1 MRLTVFGLGY
11 LGATHA
17 ACMAEAGHEVLGV
30 DIAPARVAQ
39 LQAGRVPFF
48 EPGLAELV
56 ARGVE
61 SGRLRFS
68 CDYQQA
74 AEFAQ
79 LHFIAVGTPERA
91 DSPAADTSAVEE
103 VVGKLAPLLRG
114 EHVLVGKSTVP
125 VGTAARLQE
134 RASGISPATVD
145 VVWNPEFLRE
155 GHAVADTLRPDR
167 IVVGTG
173 SVESAPNGVSTPNG
187 MGLAPSL
194 QKLREVY
201 RAPLERG
208 TPFLVMP
215 WASAELVKSAANAFL
230 ATKISFINAIAEVCE
245 AVGGDVAAVAE
256 ALGYDERIGHQY
268 LGAGL
273 GFGGGCLP
281 KDLRAF
287 RARADE
293 LGAGDALAFLG
304 EVELINAR
312 RRQRVVQLANELV
325 TQSSQVAEP
334 AGLARPGLSGAVITV
349 LGAAFK
355 PNSDD
360 VRDSP
365 ALAVAGELAL
375 RGARVRVCDPQA
387 VENARRVYPGLE
399 YPDSL
404 ADGVAGADLV
414 ILATEWREY
423 RELDPVWAAELVAE
437 PVVLDARNALDLAR
451 WRGAG
456 WQVHGLGRGS

>member
-11 LGATHA
+11 LGLTHA
-17 ACMAEAGHEVLGV
+17 ACMAEAGHEVLGI
-30 DIAPARVAQ
+30 DITPARVAQ
-39 LQAGRVPFF
+39 LQAGQVPFF
-48 EPGLAELV
+48 EPELAELV
-56 ARGVE
+56 ARGLD

-74 AEFAQ
+74 ADFAQ
-79 LHFIAVGTPERA
+79 LHFIAVGTPESA
-91 DSPAADTSAVEE
+91 ASPAADTSAVEA
-103 VVGKLAPLLRG
+103 VVDKLAPLLRG
-114 EHVLVGKSTVP
+114 EHVVVGKSTVP

-134 RASGISPATVD
+134 RACSNSPATVD

-155 GHAVADTLRPDR
+155 GHAVADTLQPDR

-173 SVESAPNGVSTPNG
+173 TAASVAVET
-187 MGLAPSL
+187 
-194 QKLREVY
+194 LREVY
-201 RAPLERG
+201 RLPLERG

-245 AVGGDVAAVAE
+245 AAGADVTAVAE
-256 ALGYDERIGHQY
+256 ALGYDERIGPQF
-268 LGAGL
+268 LRAGL

-281 KDLRAF
+281 KDVRAF

-304 EVELINAR
+304 QVELINAR
-312 RRQRVVQLANELV
+312 RRKRVVELACMLLA
-325 TQSSQVAEP
+325 QK
-334 AGLARPGLSGAVITV
+334 GLSVSGAVITV

-387 VENARRVYPGLE
+387 IANARAVYPGLE

-423 RELDPVWAAELVAE
+423 RELDPVWAAGMVAT
-437 PVVLDARNALDLAR
+437 PVLIDARNALDLVR

-456 WQVHGLGRGS
+456 WKVHALGRGG

>member
-11 LGATHA
+11 LGLTHA
-17 ACMAEAGHEVLGV
+17 ACMAEAGHEVLGI

-39 LQAGRVPFF
+39 LQAGQVPFF
-48 EPGLAELV
+48 EPELAELV
-56 ARGVE
+56 ARGLD

-74 AEFAQ
+74 ADFAQ
-79 LHFIAVGTPERA
+79 LHFIAVGTPESTA
-91 DSPAADTSAVEE
+91 SPAADTSAVEA
-103 VVGKLAPLLRG
+103 VVDKLAPLLRG
-114 EHVLVGKSTVP
+114 EHVVVGKSTVP

-134 RASGISPATVD
+134 RVCSNSPATVD
-145 VVWNPEFLRE
+145 LVWNPEFLRE

-173 SVESAPNGVSTPNG
+173 RAASVAVET
-187 MGLAPSL
+187 
-194 QKLREVY
+194 LREVY
-201 RAPLERG
+201 RLPLERG

-215 WASAELVKSAANAFL
+215 WASAEIVKSAANAFL

-245 AVGGDVAAVAE
+245 AAGADVTAVAE
-256 ALGYDERIGHQY
+256 ALGYDERIGPHF
-268 LGAGL
+268 LRAGL

-281 KDLRAF
+281 KDVRAF

-304 EVELINAR
+304 QVELINAR
-312 RRQRVVQLANELV
+312 RRKRVVELACMLLA
-325 TQSSQVAEP
+325 QK
-334 AGLARPGLSGAVITV
+334 GLSVSGAVITV

-387 VENARRVYPGLE
+387 IANARAVYPGLE

-404 ADGVAGADLV
+404 ADGMDGADLV

-423 RELDPVWAAELVAE
+423 RELDPVWAAGLVAT
-437 PVVLDARNALDLAR
+437 PVLIDARNALDLAR

-456 WQVHGLGRGS
+456 WQVHALGRGG

>member
-1 MRLTVFGLGY
+1 
-11 LGATHA
+11 
-17 ACMAEAGHEVLGV
+17 MAEAGHEVLGV

-39 LQAGRVPFF
+39 LQAGRVPFY

-68 CDYQQA
+68 CDYRQA

-91 DSPAADTSAVEE
+91 DSPAADTSAVEA

-134 RASGISPATVD
+134 RATSISPATVD

-208 TPFLVMP
+208 MPFLVMP

-312 RRQRVVQLANELV
+312 RRQRVVQLASELV

-399 YPDSL
+399 YPASL

-414 ILATEWREY
+414 ILATEWPEY

-451 WRGAG
+451 WRSAG

>member
-1 MRLTVFGLGY
+1 
-11 LGATHA
+11 
-17 ACMAEAGHEVLGV
+17 MAEAGHEVLGV

-39 LQAGRVPFF
+39 LQAARVPFY

-68 CDYQQA
+68 CDYRQA

-91 DSPAADTSAVEE
+91 DSPAADTSAVEA
-103 VVGKLAPLLRG
+103 VVDQLAPLLRG
-114 EHVLVGKSTVP
+114 KHVLVGKSTVP

-134 RASGISPATVD
+134 RAANISRATVD
-145 VVWNPEFLRE
+145 ILWNPEFLRE

-173 SVESAPNGVSTPNG
+173 AAASSAVET
-187 MGLAPSL
+187 
-194 QKLREVY
+194 LREVY

-281 KDLRAF
+281 KDVRAF

-293 LGAGDALAFLG
+293 CGAGDALAFLG
-304 EVELINAR
+304 QVELINAR
-312 RRQRVVQLANELV
+312 RRQRVVQLASELV
-325 TQSSQVAEP
+325 AQSSKAAEP
-334 AGLARPGLSGAVITV
+334 AGSARPGLSGAVITV

-365 ALAVAGELAL
+365 ALHVAAELAL

-399 YPDSL
+399 YPASL

-437 PVVLDARNALDLAR
+437 PVLIDARNALDLAR

-456 WQVHGLGRGS
+456 WQVHALGRGD

>member
-39 LQAGRVPFF
+39 LQAGRVPFY

-56 ARGVE
+56 ARGVD

-91 DSPAADTSAVEE
+91 DTPAADTSAVEA
-103 VVGKLAPLLRG
+103 VVDKLAPLLRG

-134 RASGISPATVD
+134 RASSISPATVD

-293 LGAGDALAFLG
+293 LGAGGALAFLG

-325 TQSSQVAEP
+325 AQSSQVAEP
-334 AGLARPGLSGAVITV
+334 AGSALPGLSGAVITV

-399 YPDSL
+399 YPASL

-414 ILATEWREY
+414 ILATEWPEY

>member
-11 LGATHA
+11 LGLTHA
-17 ACMAEAGHEVLGV
+17 ACMAQAGHEVLGI

-39 LQAGRVPFF
+39 LQAGQVALC
-48 EPGLAELV
+48 EAELAELV
-56 ARGVE
+56 ARGLD

-74 AEFAQ
+74 ADFAQ
-79 LHFIAVGTPERA
+79 LHFIAVGTPESTA
-91 DSPAADTSAVEE
+91 SPAADTSAVEA
-103 VVGKLAPLLRG
+103 VVDKLAPLLRG
-114 EHVLVGKSTVP
+114 EHVVVGKSTVP

-134 RASGISPATVD
+134 RACSNSPATVD

-173 SVESAPNGVSTPNG
+173 TSASVAVET
-187 MGLAPSL
+187 
-194 QKLREVY
+194 LREVY
-201 RAPLERG
+201 RLPLERG

-245 AVGGDVAAVAE
+245 AAGADVTAVAE
-256 ALGYDERIGHQY
+256 ALGYDERIGPQF
-268 LGAGL
+268 LRAGL

-281 KDLRAF
+281 KDVRAF

-293 LGAGDALAFLG
+293 LGAGDALGFLG
-304 EVELINAR
+304 QVELINAR
-312 RRQRVVQLANELV
+312 QRHRVVELACTLLA
-325 TQSSQVAEP
+325 QQ
-334 AGLARPGLSGAVITV
+334 GLSVSGAVITV

-387 VENARRVYPGLE
+387 VANARAVYPGLE

-423 RELDPVWAAELVAE
+423 RELDPVWAAGLVAG
-437 PVVLDARNALDLAR
+437 PVRIDARHVLDLAR

-456 WQVHGLGRGS
+456 WQVHALGRGG

>member
-11 LGATHA
+11 LGLTHA

-39 LQAGRVPFF
+39 LQAARVPFY

-68 CDYQQA
+68 CDYRQA

-91 DSPAADTSAVEE
+91 DSPAADTSAVEA
-103 VVGKLAPLLRG
+103 VVDQLAPLLRG
-114 EHVLVGKSTVP
+114 KHVLVGKSTVP

-134 RASGISPATVD
+134 RAANISRATVD
-145 VVWNPEFLRE
+145 ILWNPEFLRE

-173 SVESAPNGVSTPNG
+173 AAASSAVET
-187 MGLAPSL
+187 
-194 QKLREVY
+194 LREVY

-281 KDLRAF
+281 KDVRAF

-293 LGAGDALAFLG
+293 CGAGDALAFLG
-304 EVELINAR
+304 QVELINAR
-312 RRQRVVQLANELV
+312 RRQRVVQLASELV
-325 TQSSQVAEP
+325 AQPSKVAEP
-334 AGLARPGLSGAVITV
+334 AGSARPGLSGAIITV

-365 ALAVAGELAL
+365 ALHVAAELAL

-399 YPDSL
+399 YPASL

-437 PVVLDARNALDLAR
+437 PVLIDARNALDLAR

-456 WQVHGLGRGS
+456 WQVHALGRGD

>member
-11 LGATHA
+11 LGLTHA
-17 ACMAEAGHEVLGV
+17 ACMAEAGHEVLGI

-39 LQAGRVPFF
+39 LQAGQVPFF
-48 EPGLAELV
+48 EPELAELV
-56 ARGVE
+56 ARGLD

-74 AEFAQ
+74 ADFAQ
-79 LHFIAVGTPERA
+79 LHFIAVGTPESTA
-91 DSPAADTSAVEE
+91 SPAADTSAVEA
-103 VVGKLAPLLRG
+103 VVDKLAPLLRG
-114 EHVLVGKSTVP
+114 EHVVVGKSTVP

-134 RASGISPATVD
+134 RACSNSPATVD

-173 SVESAPNGVSTPNG
+173 TSASVAVET
-187 MGLAPSL
+187 
-194 QKLREVY
+194 LREVS
-201 RAPLERG
+201 RLPLERG

-245 AVGGDVAAVAE
+245 AAGADVTAVAE
-256 ALGYDERIGHQY
+256 ALGYDERIGPQF
-268 LGAGL
+268 LRAGL

-281 KDLRAF
+281 KDVRAF

-293 LGAGDALAFLG
+293 LGAGDALGFLG
-304 EVELINAR
+304 QVELINAR
-312 RRQRVVQLANELV
+312 QRHRVVELACTLLA
-325 TQSSQVAEP
+325 QQ
-334 AGLARPGLSGAVITV
+334 GLSVSGAVITV

-387 VENARRVYPGLE
+387 VANARAVYPGLE

-423 RELDPVWAAELVAE
+423 RELDPVWAAGMVAE
-437 PVVLDARNALDLAR
+437 PVLIDARNVLDLAR

-456 WQVHGLGRGS
+456 WQVHALGRGG

>member
-17 ACMAEAGHEVLGV
+17 ACMAEAGHAVLGV

-56 ARGVE
+56 ARGVD

-91 DSPAADTSAVEE
+91 DTPAADTSAVEA
-103 VVGKLAPLLRG
+103 VVDKLAPLLRG

-134 RASGISPATVD
+134 RASSISPATVD

-173 SVESAPNGVSTPNG
+173 SVESTPNGVGSPNG
-187 MGLAPSL
+187 VGLAPAL

-312 RRQRVVQLANELV
+312 RRQRVVQLASELV
-325 TQSSQVAEP
+325 AQSSQVAEP

-399 YPDSL
+399 YPASL

-414 ILATEWREY
+414 ILATEWPEY

>member
-17 ACMAEAGHEVLGV
+17 ACMVEAGHEVLGV
-30 DIAPARVAQ
+30 DIAPARVAH
-39 LQAGRVPFF
+39 LQAGQVPFY

-91 DSPAADTSAVEE
+91 DSPAADTSAVEA
-103 VVGKLAPLLRG
+103 VVDQLAPLLRG

-134 RASGISPATVD
+134 RASSNSPATVD

-167 IVVGTG
+167 IVVGTAATV
-173 SVESAPNGVSTPNG
+173 SSAVET
-187 MGLAPSL
+187 
-194 QKLREVY
+194 LREVY
-201 RAPLERG
+201 RVPLERG

-312 RRQRVVQLANELV
+312 RRHRVVQLASELV
-325 TQSSQVAEP
+325 AQSSKVAEP
-334 AGLARPGLSGAVITV
+334 AGSARPGLSGAVITV

-387 VENARRVYPGLE
+387 AGNARWVYPGLE

-404 ADGVAGADLV
+404 ADGLAGADLV

-423 RELDPVWAAELVAE
+423 RELDPVWTAELVAE
-437 PVVLDARNALDLAR
+437 SVLIDARNALDLAR

-456 WQVHGLGRGS
+456 WQVHTLGRGD

>member
-1 MRLTVFGLGY
+1 
-11 LGATHA
+11 
-17 ACMAEAGHEVLGV
+17 MAEAGHEVLGV

-39 LQAGRVPFF
+39 LQAARVPFY

-68 CDYQQA
+68 CDYRQA

-91 DSPAADTSAVEE
+91 DSPAADTSAVEA
-103 VVGKLAPLLRG
+103 VVDQLAPLLRG
-114 EHVLVGKSTVP
+114 KHVLVGKSTVP

-134 RASGISPATVD
+134 RAANISRATVD
-145 VVWNPEFLRE
+145 ILWNPEFLRE

-173 SVESAPNGVSTPNG
+173 AAASSAVET
-187 MGLAPSL
+187 
-194 QKLREVY
+194 LREVY

-281 KDLRAF
+281 KDVRAF

-293 LGAGDALAFLG
+293 CGAGDALAFLG
-304 EVELINAR
+304 QVELINAR
-312 RRQRVVQLANELV
+312 RRQRVVQLASELV
-325 TQSSQVAEP
+325 AQPSKVAEP
-334 AGLARPGLSGAVITV
+334 AGSARPGLSGAIITV

-365 ALAVAGELAL
+365 ALHVAAELAL

-399 YPDSL
+399 YPASL

-437 PVVLDARNALDLAR
+437 PVLIDARNALDLAR

-456 WQVHGLGRGS
+456 WQVHALGRGD

>member
-1 MRLTVFGLGY
+1 
-11 LGATHA
+11 
-17 ACMAEAGHEVLGV
+17 MAEAGHEVLGV

-56 ARGVE
+56 ARGVD

-91 DSPAADTSAVEE
+91 DTPAADTSAVEA
-103 VVGKLAPLLRG
+103 VVDKLAPLLRG

-134 RASGISPATVD
+134 RASSISPATVD

-155 GHAVADTLRPDR
+155 GHAVADTLHPDR

-173 SVESAPNGVSTPNG
+173 SVESTPNGVGSPNG
-187 MGLAPSL
+187 VGLAPAL

-293 LGAGDALAFLG
+293 CGTGDALAFLG

-312 RRQRVVQLANELV
+312 RRQRVVQLASELV
-325 TQSSQVAEP
+325 AQSSQVAES
-334 AGLARPGLSGAVITV
+334 AGSVRPGLSGAVITV

-399 YPDSL
+399 YPASL

-414 ILATEWREY
+414 ILATEWPEY

>member
-11 LGATHA
+11 LGLTHA
-17 ACMAEAGHEVLGV
+17 ACMAEAGHEVLGI

-39 LQAGRVPFF
+39 LQAGEVPFF
-48 EPGLAELV
+48 EPELAELV

-74 AEFAQ
+74 ADFAQ
-79 LHFIAVGTPERA
+79 LHFIAVGTPESA
-91 DSPAADTSAVEE
+91 ASPAADTSAVEA
-103 VVGKLAPLLRG
+103 VVDKLAPLLWG
-114 EHVLVGKSTVP
+114 EHVVVGKSTVP

-134 RASGISPATVD
+134 RVCSNSPATVD

-173 SVESAPNGVSTPNG
+173 TAASVAVET
-187 MGLAPSL
+187 
-194 QKLREVY
+194 LREVY
-201 RAPLERG
+201 RVPLERG

-245 AVGGDVAAVAE
+245 AAGADVTAVAE
-256 ALGYDERIGHQY
+256 ALGYDERIGPQF
-268 LGAGL
+268 LRAGL

-281 KDLRAF
+281 KDVRAF

-293 LGAGDALAFLG
+293 LGAGDALGFLRQ
-304 EVELINAR
+304 VELINAR
-312 RRQRVVQLANELV
+312 RRHRVVELSCALLA
-325 TQSSQVAEP
+325 QK
-334 AGLARPGLSGAVITV
+334 GLSVSGAVITV

-387 VENARRVYPGLE
+387 IANARAVYPGLE

-423 RELDPVWAAELVAE
+423 RELDPVWAAGMVAT
-437 PVVLDARNALDLAR
+437 PVLIDARNALDLVR

-456 WQVHGLGRGS
+456 WKVHALGRGG

>member
-1 MRLTVFGLGY
+1 
-11 LGATHA
+11 
-17 ACMAEAGHEVLGV
+17 MAEAGHEVLGV

-39 LQAGRVPFF
+39 LQAARVPFY

-68 CDYQQA
+68 CGYRQA

-91 DSPAADTSAVEE
+91 DSPAADTSAVEA
-103 VVGKLAPLLRG
+103 VVDQLAPLLRG
-114 EHVLVGKSTVP
+114 KHVLVGKSTVP

-134 RASGISPATVD
+134 RAANISRATVD
-145 VVWNPEFLRE
+145 ILWNPEFLRE

-173 SVESAPNGVSTPNG
+173 AESTPNGAGTPNGVSS
-187 MGLAPSL
+187 APAL

-281 KDLRAF
+281 KDVRAF

-293 LGAGDALAFLG
+293 CGAGDALAFLG
-304 EVELINAR
+304 QVELINAR
-312 RRQRVVQLANELV
+312 RRQRVVQLASELV
-325 TQSSQVAEP
+325 AQSPKVAQP
-334 AGLARPGLSGAVITV
+334 SGSARPGLSRAVITV

-365 ALAVAGELAL
+365 ALHVAAELAL

-399 YPDSL
+399 YPASL

-437 PVVLDARNALDLAR
+437 PVLIDARNALDLAR

-456 WQVHGLGRGS
+456 WQVHALGRGD

>member
-1 MRLTVFGLGY
+1 MHLTVFGLGY
-11 LGATHA
+11 LGLTHA

-39 LQAGRVPFF
+39 LQAARVPFY

-68 CDYQQA
+68 CDYRQA

-91 DSPAADTSAVEE
+91 DSPAADTSAVEA
-103 VVGKLAPLLRG
+103 VVDQLAPLLRG
-114 EHVLVGKSTVP
+114 KHVLVGKSTVP

-134 RASGISPATVD
+134 RAANISRATVD
-145 VVWNPEFLRE
+145 ILWNPEFLRE

-173 SVESAPNGVSTPNG
+173 AAASSAVET
-187 MGLAPSL
+187 
-194 QKLREVY
+194 LREVY

-287 RARADE
+287 RVRADE
-293 LGAGDALAFLG
+293 CGAGDALAFLG
-304 EVELINAR
+304 QVELINAR
-312 RRQRVVQLANELV
+312 RRQRVVQLASELV
-325 TQSSQVAEP
+325 AQPSKVAEP
-334 AGLARPGLSGAVITV
+334 AGSARPGLSGAIITM

-365 ALAVAGELAL
+365 ALHVAAELAL

-399 YPDSL
+399 YPASL

-437 PVVLDARNALDLAR
+437 PVLIDARNALDLAR

-456 WQVHGLGRGS
+456 WQVHALGRGD

>member
-1 MRLTVFGLGY
+1 
-11 LGATHA
+11 
-17 ACMAEAGHEVLGV
+17 MAEAGHEVLGV

-39 LQAGRVPFF
+39 LQAGRVPFY

-56 ARGVE
+56 ARGVD

-91 DSPAADTSAVEE
+91 DTPAADTSAVEA
-103 VVGKLAPLLRG
+103 VVDQLAPLLRG
-114 EHVLVGKSTVP
+114 KHVLVGKSTVP

-134 RASGISPATVD
+134 RAANISRATVD
-145 VVWNPEFLRE
+145 ILWNPEFLRE

-173 SVESAPNGVSTPNG
+173 AESTPNGAGTPNGVSS
-187 MGLAPSL
+187 APAL

-281 KDLRAF
+281 KDVRAF

-293 LGAGDALAFLG
+293 CGAGDALAFLG
-304 EVELINAR
+304 QVELINAR
-312 RRQRVVQLANELV
+312 RRQRVVQLASELV
-325 TQSSQVAEP
+325 AQPSKVAEP
-334 AGLARPGLSGAVITV
+334 AGSARPGLSGAIITV

-365 ALAVAGELAL
+365 ALHVAAELAL

-399 YPDSL
+399 YPASL

-437 PVVLDARNALDLAR
+437 PVLIDARNALDLAR

-456 WQVHGLGRGS
+456 WQVHALGRGD

>member
-1 MRLTVFGLGY
+1 
-11 LGATHA
+11 
-17 ACMAEAGHEVLGV
+17 MAEAGHEVLGV
-30 DIAPARVAQ
+30 DISAERVAQ
-39 LQAGRVPFF
+39 LQSGSVPFY

-68 CDYQQA
+68 CDYRQA

-91 DSPAADTSAVEE
+91 DSPAADTSAVEA
-103 VVGKLAPLLRG
+103 VVDQLAPLLRG
-114 EHVLVGKSTVP
+114 KHVLVGKSTVP

-134 RASGISPATVD
+134 RAANISRATVD
-145 VVWNPEFLRE
+145 ILWNPEFLRE

-173 SVESAPNGVSTPNG
+173 AESTPNG
-187 MGLAPSL
+187 AGTPNGVGSAPAL

-287 RARADE
+287 RVRADE
-293 LGAGDALAFLG
+293 CGAGDALAFLG
-304 EVELINAR
+304 QVELINAR
-312 RRQRVVQLANELV
+312 RRQRVVQLASELV
-325 TQSSQVAEP
+325 AQPSKVAEP
-334 AGLARPGLSGAVITV
+334 AGSARPGLSGAIITV

-365 ALAVAGELAL
+365 ALHVAAELAL

-399 YPDSL
+399 YPASL

-437 PVVLDARNALDLAR
+437 PVLIDARNALDLAR

-456 WQVHGLGRGS
+456 WQVHALGRGD

>member
-11 LGATHA
+11 LGLTHA
-17 ACMAEAGHEVLGV
+17 ACMAEAGHEVLGI

-39 LQAGRVPFF
+39 LQAGKVPFF
-48 EPGLAELV
+48 EPELAELV
-56 ARGVE
+56 ARGLD

-74 AEFAQ
+74 ADFAQ
-79 LHFIAVGTPERA
+79 LHFIAVGTPESA
-91 DSPAADTSAVEE
+91 ASPAADTSAVEA
-103 VVGKLAPLLRG
+103 VVDKLAPRLRG
-114 EHVLVGKSTVP
+114 EHVVVGKSTVP

-134 RASGISPATVD
+134 RACSNSLATVD

-173 SVESAPNGVSTPNG
+173 TAASVAVET
-187 MGLAPSL
+187 
-194 QKLREVY
+194 LREVY
-201 RAPLERG
+201 RVPLERG

-245 AVGGDVAAVAE
+245 AAGADVTAVAE
-256 ALGYDERIGHQY
+256 ALGYDERIGPHF
-268 LGAGL
+268 LRAGL

-281 KDLRAF
+281 KDVRAF

-304 EVELINAR
+304 QVELINAR
-312 RRQRVVQLANELV
+312 RRKRVVELSCELLA
-325 TQSSQVAEP
+325 QQ
-334 AGLARPGLSGAVITV
+334 GLSVSGAVITV

-387 VENARRVYPGLE
+387 IANARAVYPGLE

-404 ADGVAGADLV
+404 ADGMDGADLV

-423 RELDPVWAAELVAE
+423 RELDPVWAAGLVAT
-437 PVVLDARNALDLAR
+437 PVLIDARNALDLAR

-456 WQVHGLGRGS
+456 WQVHALGRGG

>member
-11 LGATHA
+11 LGLTHA
-17 ACMAEAGHEVLGV
+17 ACMAEAGHEVLGI

-39 LQAGRVPFF
+39 LQAGQVPFF
-48 EPGLAELV
+48 EPELAELV

-74 AEFAQ
+74 ADFAQ
-79 LHFIAVGTPERA
+79 LHFIAVGTPESA
-91 DSPAADTSAVEE
+91 ASPAADTSAVEA
-103 VVGKLAPLLRG
+103 VVDKLAPLLRG
-114 EHVLVGKSTVP
+114 EHVVVGKSTVP

-134 RASGISPATVD
+134 RACSNSQATVD

-173 SVESAPNGVSTPNG
+173 AAASFAVET
-187 MGLAPSL
+187 
-194 QKLREVY
+194 LREVY
-201 RAPLERG
+201 RVPLERG

-245 AVGGDVAAVAE
+245 ASGADVTAVAE
-256 ALGYDERIGHQY
+256 ALGYDERIGPHF
-268 LGAGL
+268 LHAGL

-281 KDLRAF
+281 KDVRAF

-304 EVELINAR
+304 QVELINAR
-312 RRQRVVQLANELV
+312 QRHRVVELACTLLA
-325 TQSSQVAEP
+325 QQ
-334 AGLARPGLSGAVITV
+334 GLSVSGAVTTV

-387 VENARRVYPGLE
+387 VANARAVYPGLE

-423 RELDPVWAAELVAE
+423 RELDPVWAAGMVAT
-437 PVVLDARNALDLAR
+437 PVLIDARNALDLAR

-456 WQVHGLGRGS
+456 WQVHALGRGG

>member
-11 LGATHA
+11 LGLTHA
-17 ACMAEAGHEVLGV
+17 ACMAQAGHEVLGI

-39 LQAGRVPFF
+39 LQAGQVPFF
-48 EPGLAELV
+48 EPELAELV

-74 AEFAQ
+74 ADFAQ
-79 LHFIAVGTPERA
+79 LHFIAVGTPESA
-91 DSPAADTSAVEE
+91 ASPAADTSAVEA
-103 VVGKLAPLLRG
+103 VVDKLAPLLRG
-114 EHVLVGKSTVP
+114 EHVVVGKSTVP

-134 RASGISPATVD
+134 RASSNSPATVD

-173 SVESAPNGVSTPNG
+173 TAARFAVET
-187 MGLAPSL
+187 
-194 QKLREVY
+194 LREVY
-201 RAPLERG
+201 RMPLERE

-245 AVGGDVAAVAE
+245 AAGADVTAVAE
-256 ALGYDERIGHQY
+256 ALGYDERIGPQF
-268 LGAGL
+268 LRAGL

-281 KDLRAF
+281 KDVRAF

-312 RRQRVVQLANELV
+312 RRHRVVQLASELV
-325 TQSSQVAEP
+325 AQSSRVAQSSTVAEP
-334 AGLARPGLSGAVITV
+334 AGSARPVLSGAVITV

-387 VENARRVYPGLE
+387 AGNARAVYPGLE
-399 YPDSL
+399 YPASL
-404 ADGVAGADLV
+404 ADGLAGADLV

-423 RELDPVWAAELVAE
+423 RELDPVWVAELVAE
-437 PVVLDARNALDLAR
+437 PVLIDARNALDLAR

-456 WQVHGLGRGS
+456 WQVHTLGRGD

>member
-1 MRLTVFGLGY
+1 
-11 LGATHA
+11 
-17 ACMAEAGHEVLGV
+17 MAEAGHEVLGV

-39 LQAGRVPFF
+39 LQAERVPFY

-68 CDYQQA
+68 CDYRQA

-91 DSPAADTSAVEE
+91 DSPAADTSAVET
-103 VVGKLAPLLRG
+103 VVDQLAPLLRG
-114 EHVLVGKSTVP
+114 KHVLVGKSTVP

-134 RASGISPATVD
+134 RAANISRATVD
-145 VVWNPEFLRE
+145 ILWNPEFLRE

-173 SVESAPNGVSTPNG
+173 AAASSAVET
-187 MGLAPSL
+187 
-194 QKLREVY
+194 LREVY

-287 RARADE
+287 RVRADE
-293 LGAGDALAFLG
+293 CGAGDALAFLG
-304 EVELINAR
+304 QVELINAR
-312 RRQRVVQLANELV
+312 RRQRVVQLASELV
-325 TQSSQVAEP
+325 AQSSKAAEP
-334 AGLARPGLSGAVITV
+334 AGSARPGLSGAVITV

-365 ALAVAGELAL
+365 ALHVAAELAL

-399 YPDSL
+399 YPASL

-437 PVVLDARNALDLAR
+437 PVLIDARNALDLAR

-456 WQVHGLGRGS
+456 WQVHALGRGD

>member
-68 CDYQQA
+68 CDYRQA

-91 DSPAADTSAVEE
+91 DSPAADTSAVEA

-134 RASGISPATVD
+134 RATSISPATVD

-173 SVESAPNGVSTPNG
+173 AAVSSAVET
-187 MGLAPSL
+187 
-194 QKLREVY
+194 LREVY

-281 KDLRAF
+281 KDVRAF
-287 RARADE
+287 RVRADE
-293 LGAGDALAFLG
+293 CGAGDALAFLG
-304 EVELINAR
+304 QVELINAR
-312 RRQRVVQLANELV
+312 RRQRVVQLASELV
-325 TQSSQVAEP
+325 AQPSKVAEP
-334 AGLARPGLSGAVITV
+334 AGSARPGLSGAIITV

-365 ALAVAGELAL
+365 ALHVAAELAL

-399 YPDSL
+399 YPASL

-437 PVVLDARNALDLAR
+437 PVLIDARNALDLAR

-456 WQVHGLGRGS
+456 WQVHALGRGD

>member
-11 LGATHA
+11 LGLTHA
-17 ACMAEAGHEVLGV
+17 ACMAEAGHEVLGI

-39 LQAGRVPFF
+39 LQAGQVPFF
-48 EPGLAELV
+48 EPELAELV

-74 AEFAQ
+74 ADFAQ
-79 LHFIAVGTPERA
+79 LHFIAVGTPESA
-91 DSPAADTSAVEE
+91 ASPAADTSAVEA
-103 VVGKLAPLLRG
+103 VVDKLAPLLRG
-114 EHVLVGKSTVP
+114 EHVVVGKSTVP

-134 RASGISPATVD
+134 RACSNSQATVD

-173 SVESAPNGVSTPNG
+173 AAASFAVET
-187 MGLAPSL
+187 
-194 QKLREVY
+194 LREVY
-201 RAPLERG
+201 RLPLERG

-215 WASAELVKSAANAFL
+215 WASAEIVKSAANAFL

-245 AVGGDVAAVAE
+245 AAGADVTAVAE
-256 ALGYDERIGHQY
+256 ALGYDERIGPHF
-268 LGAGL
+268 LRAGL

-281 KDLRAF
+281 KDVRAF

-304 EVELINAR
+304 QVELINAR
-312 RRQRVVQLANELV
+312 RRKRVVELACMLLA
-325 TQSSQVAEP
+325 QK
-334 AGLARPGLSGAVITV
+334 GLSVSGAVITV

-387 VENARRVYPGLE
+387 VANARAVYPGLE

-404 ADGVAGADLV
+404 ADGMDGADLV

-423 RELDPVWAAELVAE
+423 RELDPVWAAGLVAT
-437 PVVLDARNALDLAR
+437 PVLIDARNALDLAR

-456 WQVHGLGRGS
+456 WQVHALGRGV

>member
-1 MRLTVFGLGY
+1 
-11 LGATHA
+11 
-17 ACMAEAGHEVLGV
+17 MAEAGHEVLGV

-39 LQAGRVPFF
+39 LQAARVPFY

-68 CDYQQA
+68 CDYRQA

-91 DSPAADTSAVEE
+91 DSPAADTSAVEA
-103 VVGKLAPLLRG
+103 VVDQLAPLLRG
-114 EHVLVGKSTVP
+114 KHVLVGKSTVP

-134 RASGISPATVD
+134 RVANISRATVD
-145 VVWNPEFLRE
+145 ILWNPEFLRE

-173 SVESAPNGVSTPNG
+173 AAASSAVET
-187 MGLAPSL
+187 
-194 QKLREVY
+194 LREVY

-293 LGAGDALAFLG
+293 CGAGDALAFLG
-304 EVELINAR
+304 QVELINAR
-312 RRQRVVQLANELV
+312 RRQRVVQLASELV
-325 TQSSQVAEP
+325 AQPSKVAEP
-334 AGLARPGLSGAVITV
+334 AGSARPGLSGAIITV

-365 ALAVAGELAL
+365 ALHVAAELAL

-399 YPDSL
+399 YPASL

-437 PVVLDARNALDLAR
+437 PVLIDARNALDLAR

-456 WQVHGLGRGS
+456 WQVHALGRGD

>member
-11 LGATHA
+11 LGLTHA
-17 ACMAEAGHEVLGV
+17 ACMAEAGHEVLGI

-39 LQAGRVPFF
+39 LQAGQVPFF
-48 EPGLAELV
+48 EPELAELV
-56 ARGVE
+56 ARGLDL
-61 SGRLRFS
+61 GRLRFS

-74 AEFAQ
+74 ADFAQ
-79 LHFIAVGTPERA
+79 LHFIAVGTPESA
-91 DSPAADTSAVEE
+91 ASPAADTSAVEA
-103 VVGKLAPLLRG
+103 VVDKLAPLLRG
-114 EHVLVGKSTVP
+114 EHVVVGKSTVP

-134 RASGISPATVD
+134 RACNNSPATVD

-173 SVESAPNGVSTPNG
+173 AAASVAVET
-187 MGLAPSL
+187 
-194 QKLREVY
+194 LREVY
-201 RAPLERG
+201 RVPLERG

-245 AVGGDVAAVAE
+245 AAGADVTAVAE
-256 ALGYDERIGHQY
+256 ALGYDERIGPHF
-268 LGAGL
+268 LRAGL

-281 KDLRAF
+281 KDVRAF

-304 EVELINAR
+304 QVELINAR
-312 RRQRVVQLANELV
+312 RRKRVVELACTL
-325 TQSSQVAEP
+325 
-334 AGLARPGLSGAVITV
+334 LAQQGLSVSGAAITV

-387 VENARRVYPGLE
+387 VANARAVYPGLE

-423 RELDPVWAAELVAE
+423 RELDPVWAAGLVAT
-437 PVVLDARNALDLAR
+437 PVLIDARNALDLAR

-456 WQVHGLGRGS
+456 WQVHALGRGG

>member
-1 MRLTVFGLGY
+1 M
-11 LGATHA
+11 
-17 ACMAEAGHEVLGV
+17 LGV

-39 LQAGRVPFF
+39 LQAARVPFY

-68 CDYQQA
+68 CDYRQA

-91 DSPAADTSAVEE
+91 DSPAADTSAVEA
-103 VVGKLAPLLRG
+103 VVDQLAPLLRG
-114 EHVLVGKSTVP
+114 KHVLVGKSTVP

-134 RASGISPATVD
+134 RAANISRATVD
-145 VVWNPEFLRE
+145 ILWNPEFLRE

-173 SVESAPNGVSTPNG
+173 AAASSAVET
-187 MGLAPSL
+187 
-194 QKLREVY
+194 LREVY

-287 RARADE
+287 RVRADE
-293 LGAGDALAFLG
+293 CGAGDALAFLG
-304 EVELINAR
+304 QVELINAR
-312 RRQRVVQLANELV
+312 RRQRVVQLASELV
-325 TQSSQVAEP
+325 AQPSKVAEP
-334 AGLARPGLSGAVITV
+334 AGSARPGLSGAIITV

-365 ALAVAGELAL
+365 ALHVAAELAL

-399 YPDSL
+399 YPASL

-437 PVVLDARNALDLAR
+437 PVLIDARNALDLAR

-456 WQVHGLGRGS
+456 WQVHALGRGD